1 MQPEEL
7 LSLIDRIQALQCEL
21 TTVEVKAA
29 HGGCP
34 TKLYDTLSSFSN
46 QDSGGVIVFGLDEEK
61 DFAIVGVYD
70 AQDLQKKV
78 TEQCKQMVPVLRP
91 LFSVCSVDGK
101 IVVSAEIPSVD
112 ISERSVFYAGLGRS
126 RGSFVRVGD
135 SDEHMSEYEIYSY
148 EAYRKSIRDDLRIV
162 ETAKES
168 QMNEETL
175 DTYIDSIKQDRENL
189 TTNTTRDEILELM
202 GITIDGKWTLAAVMV
217 FSKYP
222 QAYFPQLCITAVVV
236 PGTQI
241 GEIGDND
248 ERFIANKRIT
258 GTIPEMLNEAVDF
271 VRRNARVKTIINSE
285 GKRVDQPEFPI
296 KAVREAVLNALV
308 HRDYSIHSETIPI
321 RIEMYSDRMEIKNSG
336 GLYGR
341 ISIDSLGKVR
351 PETRNAA
358 LANILETLHIT
369 ENRYSGIPT
378 IRYEFRKAKL
388 PDPEFKVVRG
398 DFTVIFRNDFSQSN
412 APTKEEM
419 RKQIIDFC
427 RTPRTREELTA
438 FTGFSQYYTMS
449 KIIAPLVEDGALIL
463 SRPDTPRSKNQ
474 TYRST

>member
-1 MQPEEL
+1 MQASEL
-7 LSLIDRIQALQCEL
+7 QSLTTRIQALQCEL
-21 TTVEVKAA
+21 QTVEVKSA

-34 TKLYDTLSSFSN
+34 TRLFDTLSSFSN
-46 QDSGGVIVFGLDEEK
+46 QDGGGVIVFGLDEK
-61 DFAIVGVYD
+61 NSFALVGVYD
-70 AQDLQKKV
+70 AQDLQKQV
-78 TEQCKQMVPVLRP
+78 TEQCKQMVPAVRP
-91 LFSVCSVDGK
+91 LFSVCSIDDK
-101 IVVSAEIPSVD
+101 LVVSAEIPSVD
-112 ISERSVFYAGLGRS
+112 TADRPVYYAGAGKAK
-126 RGSFVRVGD
+126 GSFIRVGD

-148 EAYRKSIRDDLRIV
+148 EAYRKSIRDDQRIV

-168 QMNEETL
+168 LMNEQTL
-175 DTYIDSIKQDRENL
+175 NVYIDHIKQDRANL
-189 TTNTTRDEILELM
+189 AENTTRDELLELM
-202 GITIDGKWTLAAVMV
+202 GITIDKKWTLAAVMV

-241 GEIGDND
+241 GEAGDND

-285 GKRVDQPEFPI
+285 GKRVDQPEFPV
-296 KAVREAVLNALV
+296 KAVREAVLNSLV
-308 HRDYSIHSETIPI
+308 HRDYSIHSENIPI

-388 PDPEFKVVRG
+388 PEPEFKVVRG
-398 DFTVIFRNDFSQSN
+398 DFTVIFRNDFSQSS

-419 RKQIIDFC
+419 RKQILDFC

-438 FTGFSQYYTMS
+438 FTGFTQYYTMS
-449 KIIAPLVEDGALIL
+449 KIITPLVEDGALIL
-463 SRPDTPRSKNQ
+463 SRPEAPRSKNQ
-474 TYRST
+474 TFRSI